1 MRKLKY
7 GLLLFLSMILF
18 SVPVLAAK
26 TYYLPSKMEGDSV
39 DREYAYDKNGHM
51 IKYSDDE
58 NDSDY
63 TWKFKYDKNGKRI
76 SGKEY
81 FAGELV
87 SELTFDN
94 KQYLN
99 TLKYIG
105 STKITVYKWN
115 KEGYLSS
122 YGNSKDDKK
131 YKYYFYKDGKLK
143 KSAYF
148 RWGSKQEVSYYNKNG
163 LLSKTVGSTV
173 TITYEYKYDRNGLVK
188 TIIKK
193 KVYDDGT
200 KSTDKI
206 NITYSKTKTDQK
218 TYSMFINGCD
228 TCYSNAML

>member
-7 GLLLFLSMILF
+7 GLLLILSMILF

-26 TYYLPSKMEGDSV
+26 TYYLPSKMEGDSIV
-39 DREYAYDKNGHM
+39 ECAYDKKGHM
-51 IKYSDDE
+51 IKYH
-58 NDSDY
+58 DSYSNY

-81 FAGELV
+81 FDGKLA

-99 TLKYIG
+99 TLKHVG
-105 STKITVYKWN
+105 STQITVYKWN

-122 YGNSKDDKK
+122 YGNGKNDTK
-131 YKYYFYKDGKLK
+131 YTYYFYKDGKLK
-143 KSAYF
+143 KSACFISGIKY
-148 RWGSKQEVSYYNKNG
+148 SVSYYNKNG
-163 LLSKTVGSTV
+163 LLSKAKASTL
-173 TITYEYKYDRNGLVK
+173 TMTCEYKYDKNGLVK
-188 TIIKK
+188 TIIRK

-218 TYSMFINGCD
+218 TYAMFINGYV
-228 TCYSNAML
+228 TCHSNALL